1 MLAGI
6 SSIAGPVAGCDRGK
20 NITDHFSVFEH
31 GSASGAS
38 YDQHHTETSVVT
50 NKGLRYLHEGDQR
63 IIIHR
68 DIKAANILLTKDF
81 ESQICDFGLA
91 KWLPE

>member
-50 NKGLRYLHEGDQR
+50 NKGMSKRSYKVKCFH
-63 IIIHR
+63 
-68 DIKAANILLTKDF
+68 ILVLKGIVTLTK
-81 ESQICDFGLA
+81 L
-91 KWLPE
+91 